1 MQLIKQICNRSQQ
14 EAGQVNPL
22 KVMKMGQHWLL
33 AEIHLNGPPHSDMA
47 ISPSPAAP
55 AAPTSPRVPRTGGNP
70 PTPAATNPLVARRAK
85 PPDKEN

>member
-33 AEIHLNGPPHSDMA
+33 AEIHLNGPPHSDIA
-47 ISPSPAAP
+47 IRPRPAAP
-55 AAPTSPRVPRTGGNP
+55 EAPSSPRPPSTGAR
-70 PTPAATNPLVARRAK
+70 PANGDKTAPLTASRAK
-85 PPDKEN
+85 PPAR